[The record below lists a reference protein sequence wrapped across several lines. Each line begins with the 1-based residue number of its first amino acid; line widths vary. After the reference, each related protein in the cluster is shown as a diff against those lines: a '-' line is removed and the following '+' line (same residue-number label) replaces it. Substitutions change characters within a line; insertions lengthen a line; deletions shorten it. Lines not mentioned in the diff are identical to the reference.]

1 MMRAA
6 PFCYNR
12 IKLTIPIFG
21 NKTVNTGDL
30 FGDALELLEEFRRG
44 VDVTSFGLNGLDDH
58 TGHKSAGFVETFK
71 FLFHFGQAFA
81 ILGFIFFGE
90 FFQRVLVP
98 RETGDR
104 PIQRGKI
111 QFENRSRM
119 RSGEAT

>member
-58 TGHKSAGFVETFK
+58 AGHKSAGFVETFK

-81 ILGFIFFGE
+81 ILGFIFLKW
-90 FFQRVLVP
+90 VLVP
-98 RETGDR
+98 RETGDG
-104 PIQRGKI
+104 PIQSGNI
-111 QFENRSRM
+111 QLVNRFRVSC
-119 RSGEAT
+119 

>member
-58 TGHKSAGFVETFK
+58 TGHKSAGFVETLK
-71 FLFHFGQAFA
+71 FFFHFGQAFA
-81 ILGFIFFGE
+81 ILGFIFLGE

-104 PIQRGKI
+104 PIQSGEI

-119 RSGEAT
+119 RCGEAT